1 LRVYSEVNIGS
12 PYEAWAKR
20 SKASRIRPVDLRQA
34 LTPQERA
41 YKIIKR
47 AARLKVV
54 DTPVKWCGQPYFR
67 NVSYSRYRGA
77 GFLPGTF
84 TQTIVWD
91 SNEYNRVVIKALLE
105 ARADVSRAIPN
116 ISKTLGVVLS
126 MIRFVQAIK
135 DCLRKRGSSCKLL
148 TFRKNETVNQYLSRL
163 MLYYNYSIKTSCGTL
178 HDVMQELNDSET
190 NTNKV
195 RGHYKQQRSYMGAGN
210 WQLEESLDS
219 NITGYVELDAAYGPI
234 DFGNPFEW
242 IWEGIPFSFVLD
254 WFIPVGF
261 YISAFDAIRSIKR
274 VDVTVTKR
282 SKVTGYYVGP
292 FSDYDIIDKGHY
304 VYTSHTREIG
314 GKPGLPDLF
323 QFRRNS
329 STVSLINALNL
340 LNSIRSF

>member
-1 LRVYSEVNIGS
+1 MSITISTRTGSLILTTQDYIDPCTGLRVYSEVNIGS

-148 TFRKNETVNQYLSRL
+148 TFSQERNGE
-163 MLYYNYSIKTSCGTL
+163 SILKST
-178 HDVMQELNDSET
+178 DVIL
-190 NTNKV
+190 
-195 RGHYKQQRSYMGAGN
+195 
-210 WQLEESLDS
+210 QL
-219 NITGYVELDAAYGPI
+219 
-234 DFGNPFEW
+234 
-242 IWEGIPFSFVLD
+242 
-254 WFIPVGF
+254 F
-261 YISAFDAIRSIKR
+261 Y
-274 VDVTVTKR
+274 
-282 SKVTGYYVGP
+282 
-292 FSDYDIIDKGHY
+292 
-304 VYTSHTREIG
+304 
-314 GKPGLPDLF
+314 
-323 QFRRNS
+323 
-329 STVSLINALNL
+329 
-340 LNSIRSF
+340 